1 MEAFPAKAMEDTM
14 MNEQD
19 LAAIKKK
26 SLSGIVALT
35 SRTFLLQGIAFG
47 ATFLLTIF
55 LTPATFGIFYVV
67 SAIISFMAYFSDIG
81 LAAALIQKKDEL
93 TPEDLTTTFT
103 IQQVLV
109 GILVVLSFI
118 ASSAIAQFYGLDDSG
133 VWLLRALIVSFF
145 LSSLKTIPSILLE
158 RKLDFQKLIIP
169 QVAETIGFY
178 AVAVILAWYG
188 WGVSSFT
195 WAVLVRGFVGL
206 ILMYAI
212 SPWRISIGFSLG
224 VAKKLLR
231 FGVPFQMNSFLAL
244 IKDDLLTVFLGKVLP
259 FAQVGYIGWAKK
271 WAEVPLR
278 LVMDSVVRVTFPTFS
293 RIQESKE
300 TLSRAIEKTLFGL
313 SLVIFPISMGLL
325 FFVRPLI
332 LLVPRYEKWEPALLS
347 FYLFTVASAI
357 ASLSTPLTNALNAI
371 GKIKTTLSLMIV
383 WTVSTWVLTV
393 SLIHFF
399 GFDGVAMALLAITA
413 TLWLVVRL
421 VQKIAPF
428 SFWRSIRA
436 PLFGIGVQGAAYL
449 LFFQAAPVGV
459 LWLIIIGV
467 VGVIL
472 YIGSVLMLE
481 KRRIYELSHG
491 FYTSLWQR

>member
-1 MEAFPAKAMEDTM
+1 

-26 SLSGIVALT
+26 SFSGIVALT
-35 SRTFLLQGIAFG
+35 SRTFLLQVIAFG

-93 TPEDLTTTFT
+93 TQKDLTTTFT

-109 GILVVLSFI
+109 GILVVLSLI
-118 ASSAIAQFYGLDDSG
+118 ASSAVARFYQLDDSG

-169 QVAETIGFY
+169 QVAETVGFY

-212 SPWRISIGFSLG
+212 SPWRISIGFSWE

-244 IKDDLLTVFLGKVLP
+244 VKDDLLTVFLGKVLP
-259 FAQVGYIGWAKK
+259 FSQVGYIGWAKK

-313 SLVIFPISMGLL
+313 SLVIFPISVGLL

-332 LLVPRYEKWEPALLS
+332 LIVPRYEKWEPALLS
-347 FYLFTVASAI
+347 FYLFTIASAI

-371 GKIKTTLSLMIV
+371 GKIKTTLSLMV
-383 WTVSTWVLTV
+383 LWTISTWMLTV
-393 SLIHFF
+393 LFIYYF
-399 GFDGVAMALLAITA
+399 GFDGVAMALLVITA

-421 VQKIAPF
+421 VQRIAPF
-428 SFWRSIRA
+428 SFWRSVQA
-436 PLFGIGVQGAAYL
+436 PLLGAFIQGVAYFM
-449 LFFQAAPVGV
+449 FFNIVPVGV
-459 LWLIIIGV
+459 AWLMGTGAT
-467 VGVIL
+467 GVIL
-472 YIGSVLMLE
+472 YIGLVWMIE
-481 KRRIYELSHG
+481 KKRIGELSRSFH
-491 FYTSLWQR
+491 TSLWQR